1 MDNSLTAFLCLCL
14 GIFAGAF
21 FCYWIKDGKDKTI
34 LLDDCNAIKS
44 AQSTFVTAA
53 LVPYGH
59 DVITPNPDDPSNPSV
74 IREFTDAQVQTA
86 LNNYYSTVAQ
96 IP

>member
-53 LVPYGH
+53 LVPYGM
-59 DVITPNPDDPSNPSV
+59 DIPAPTDDDPSATARV
-74 IREFTDAQVQTA
+74 FTDSTVQTA
-86 LNNYYSTVAQ
+86 LNTYYQQTAQ